1 MKKTIAIVNYS
12 AGNIRSVI
20 NALDRLDAS
29 WIYTKDP
36 QKLKNS
42 YKVIFP
48 GQGEA
53 KTAMKFLRSM
63 GLDEVIKSLTQ
74 PVLGICLGQ
83 QLLCEQSQEKD
94 TQCLGIIPYQV
105 KKFTTD
111 QPKNFKI
118 PHMGWNSIYDLKS
131 NIFEGVGENNYMY
144 FVHSYYLQVCK
155 FTIAKCRYTQE
166 FSAAIQKD
174 NFLATQFHP
183 EKSGNIGNLILKNFI
198 ENI

>member
-1 MKKTIAIVNYS
+1 MKKTVAIVNYS
-12 AGNIRSVI
+12 AGNVRSVI
-20 NALDRLDAS
+20 NALDRLGVS
-29 WIYTKDP
+29 WVYTKDP
-36 QKLKNS
+36 KKLKNS

-53 KTAMKFLRSM
+53 RTAMKFLQSA
-63 GLDEVIKSLTQ
+63 GLDDIIKNLTQ

-83 QLLCEQSQEKD
+83 QLLCRQSQEKN
-94 TQCLGIIPYQV
+94 TPCLDIIPYQV

-118 PHMGWNSIYDLKS
+118 PHMGWNNVYTLKS
-131 NIFEGVGENNYMY
+131 RLFEGVKESDYMY
-144 FVHSYYLQVCK
+144 FVHSYYVEVCE
-155 FTIAKCRYTQE
+155 FTIAKCMYTQE

-183 EKSGNIGNLILKNFI
+183 EKSGKIGNLVLKNFI